1 MADLILHHFDASP
14 FAEKARLVMGLK
26 TLSWHSVD
34 IPMVPPKPDLTAL
47 TGGYRRTPVL
57 QIGADIY
64 CDTRLVALELERRHP
79 APTLFPGATRG
90 LALMLASW
98 SDRAFFDP
106 GAALA
111 MGTNMGVLPEPLLA
125 DRKAFFNFMDFSR
138 LGSDVPHMYTQLR
151 SQLDTLEQALDAGTD
166 FLGGAAPGWA
176 DINAYFPVWMLRGHL
191 ANAAEV
197 LDPFPRVRAF
207 ADRMATVGH
216 GDRKELSAAV
226 ALEIARTTAPLPA
239 VGITL
244 RDEVAQALALAP
256 GDRVR
261 VAPDDYGKDPVEG
274 ELVNYTLHEVA
285 VRRHDSRAGTVV
297 VHFPRA
303 LYRVERT

>member
-14 FAEKARLVMGLK
+14 FAEKIRLVMGLK
-26 TLSWHSVD
+26 ALAWQSVD

-57 QIGADIY
+57 QVGADIY
-64 CDTRLVALELERRHP
+64 CDTRLIALDLERRHP
-79 APTLFPGATRG
+79 MPTLFPGSTRG
-90 LALMLASW
+90 LALLLASW

-111 MGTNMGVLPEPLLA
+111 MGTNLGVLPEPLIA

-151 SQLDTLEQALDAGTD
+151 SQLETLEQALEPGTE
-166 FLGGAAPGWA
+166 FLSGTAPGWM
-176 DINAYFPVWMLRGHL
+176 DIHAYFPVWMLRGHL
-191 ANAAEV
+191 ATVAEV
-197 LDPFPRVRAF
+197 LAPFPRVRAF
-207 ADRMATVGH
+207 ADRMAAIGH
-216 GDRKELSAAV
+216 GLRRELPADEALRVAREATPAVGAGITLHDEVAV
-226 ALEIARTTAPLPA
+226 ALGL
-239 VGITL
+239 
-244 RDEVAQALALAP
+244 QA

-261 VAPDDYGKDPVEG
+261 VSPDDYGKDPVEG
-274 ELVNYTLHEVA
+274 ELWNYTLHEVA
-285 VRRHDSRAGTVV
+285 VRREDPRAGTVV

-303 LYRVERT
+303 LYRVERA

>member
-14 FAEKARLVMGLK
+14 FAEKIRWVMGLK
-26 TLSWHSVD
+26 GLAWHSVD

-57 QIGADIY
+57 QVGADVY
-64 CDTRLVALELERRHP
+64 CDTRLIALELERRHP
-79 APTLFPGATRG
+79 TPTLFPGATRG

-111 MGTNMGVLPEPLLA
+111 MGTNLGVLPEPLIA

-151 SQLDTLEQALDAGTD
+151 SQLDTLEQALEAGGD
-166 FLGGAAPGWA
+166 FLGGSAPGWL

-191 ANAAEV
+191 ATVAEV
-197 LDPFPRVRAF
+197 LAPFPRVRAF
-207 ADRMATVGH
+207 ADRMVAIGH
-216 GDRKELSAAV
+216 GSRRELPAAE
-226 ALEIARTTAPLPA
+226 ALGIARDATPA
-239 VGITL
+239 AGAGITL
-244 RDEVAQALALAP
+244 HDEVAVELGLKA

-261 VAPDDYGKDPVEG
+261 VSPDDYGKDPVEG
-274 ELVNYTLHEVA
+274 ELWNYSLHEVA
-285 VRRHDSRAGTVV
+285 VRRTDPRAGTVV

-303 LYRVERT
+303 LYRVERA

>member
-1 MADLILHHFDASP
+1 MAQLILHHFDASP
-14 FAEKARLVMGLK
+14 FAEKIRLVMGLK
-26 TLSWHSVD
+26 GLDWLSVD

-57 QIGADIY
+57 QVGADVY
-64 CDTRLVALELERRHP
+64 CDTRLIALELERRHP
-79 APTLFPGATRG
+79 QPSLFPGATRG

-111 MGTNMGVLPEPLLA
+111 MGTNLGVLPEPLIA

-151 SQLDTLEQALDAGTD
+151 SQLDTLEQALEAGGD
-166 FLGGAAPGWA
+166 CLGGEQPGWA

-191 ANAAEV
+191 ATVAAV
-197 LDPFPRVRAF
+197 LAPFPRVRAF
-207 ADRMATVGH
+207 ADRMAAVGH
-216 GDRKELSAAV
+216 GRRHESTAAA
-226 ALEIARTTAPLPA
+226 ALEVARVSTPAPAL
-239 VGITL
+239 GIT
-244 RDEVAQALALAP
+244 RQDEVSTGLGLTA

-261 VAPDDYGKDPVEG
+261 VSPDDYGKDPVEG
-274 ELVNYTLHEVA
+274 ELFNYTLHEVA
-285 VRRHDSRAGTVV
+285 VRREDARAGTVV

-303 LYRVERT
+303 LYRVERA